1 LRTVV
6 FIQACFAWY
15 NHPKRYKGGPKKMW
29 HFYWAW
35 FTLAFKGAW
44 AIASSIA
51 GGAAIIMGIIVWR
64 VPKWEAPLKNL
75 YWIIPLG
82 IFLIL
87 LLIRLTTAPYDIYKE
102 QQQTIAQ
109 LNRDLE
115 ASRQKESVSE
125 IEVTARDLTNDI
137 AQFIAERSLGSPKNP
152 TTTDQQSIDQWMQA
166 QRQYYD
172 QTNYLFVV
180 KYRQRIIDLG
190 YRLLEMH
197 FITEEEQRNLNW
209 FAQAQYPSMEWAL
222 EALEKYCSRLR

>member
-1 LRTVV
+1 
-6 FIQACFAWY
+6 
-15 NHPKRYKGGPKKMW
+15 MW

-82 IFLIL
+82 IFVIL

-152 TTTDQQSIDQWMQA
+152 MMTDQQSIDQWMQA

-190 YRLLEMH
+190 YRLLETH